1 MLEEL
6 ALTWTGR
13 LSAPVLEKLLDLPE
27 PLTTEIQARRD
38 IKVRMPDGVHL
49 STDHFRPP
57 GQDPMP
63 AVIFRTPYDK
73 RGTVSQLW
81 ATLLARQGFQVVVQ
95 DTRGQF
101 GSQGKFDAFRQER
114 ADGLATAAWVREQPW
129 CDGTLATAGPSY
141 LGHTQWA
148 VAPYLEPPLAAMCP
162 AITTSN
168 FRELFYPGGSFNL
181 HNLLTWSSSIGSPET
196 SQLTRLLRAGTI
208 AKRVRR
214 AMDHLPLGNADN
226 VAIGKPE
233 PFWRTVTDHTD
244 DGHWDE
250 INHTPGLAALNTP
263 VSMVTGWWDLL
274 LVGQLRDYAE
284 LQNNN
289 CPRRITIGPWDH
301 MKSLKAVV
309 SDSFSWLSAHLRG
322 DGAATY
328 RAPVRIYL
336 QKAGQWLDFEHWPP
350 ADSAPTKL
358 YLQADRTL
366 DWEAPRDNNS
376 ADVFTY
382 NPKDPTPTVGGPL
395 LDTRASGQ
403 RDNSSVEKRPDVLV
417 FTTEPLS
424 GDLDLIGPI
433 SASIHVTTDTGQGD
447 LFVRLC
453 DVDRNGRS
461 HNVSDG
467 IVALNGASDLPVQ
480 VTMHPTGYRFARGH
494 RLRIQVSGGGFPNHA
509 RNTGSGEPLAT
520 AAKIVPIRFEVHHD
534 TEHPSFV
541 TLPVMSTS

>member
-1 MLEEL
+1 
-6 ALTWTGR
+6 
-13 LSAPVLEKLLDLPE
+13 
-27 PLTTEIQARRD
+27 
-38 IKVRMPDGVHL
+38 
-49 STDHFRPP
+49 
-57 GQDPMP
+57 MP

-101 GSQGKFDAFRQER
+101 ASQGKFDAFRQER

-196 SQLTRLLRAGTI
+196 SQLTRLLRAGAI

-250 INHTPGLAALNTP
+250 INHTPGLATLDTP

-322 DGAATY
+322 DGAATH

-350 ADSAPTKL
+350 ADSSPTKL

-382 NPKDPTPTVGGPL
+382 DPKDPTPTVGGPL
-395 LDTRASGQ
+395 LDTRAAGQ

-453 DVDRNGRS
+453 DVDRNGLS

-494 RLRIQVSGGGFPNHA
+494 RLRIQISGGGFPNHA

-520 AAKIVPIRFEVHHD
+520 ATRIVPIRFEVHHD